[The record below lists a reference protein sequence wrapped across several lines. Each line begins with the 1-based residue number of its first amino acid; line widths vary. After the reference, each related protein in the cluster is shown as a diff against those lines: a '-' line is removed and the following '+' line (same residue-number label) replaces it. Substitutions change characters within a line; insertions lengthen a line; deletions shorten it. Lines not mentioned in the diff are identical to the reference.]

1 MENPLHSCG
10 KWEHQSL
17 SLFIF
22 IYIYIGK
29 FFSMAACSIP
39 KGTIVSQLG
48 VKWVVYPL
56 QLRHGNRIS
65 PTYIIY
71 LSGWWLTYPSEN
83 MSSSVGMMKFPI
95 SGKIKA
101 MFQTTNQLYIH
112 SYIYNYIYIIIL
124 YYPIYKWAFFN
135 GQICSI
141 AIFDFINP
149 SGNSMIIRHQNG
161 CFLCRISSH
170 RYCWLV
176 TI

>member
-1 MENPLHSCG
+1 
-10 KWEHQSL
+10 
-17 SLFIF
+17 
-22 IYIYIGK
+22 
-29 FFSMAACSIP
+29 MAACSIP

-65 PTYIIY
+65 PTYYIIY

-112 SYIYNYIYIIIL
+112 SYIHIYNYIYN
-124 YYPIYKWAFFN
+124 YPILSY
-135 GQICSI
+135 
-141 AIFDFINP
+141 
-149 SGNSMIIRHQNG
+149 
-161 CFLCRISSH
+161 L
-170 RYCWLV
+170 
-176 TI
+176 